1 MRRIGTALLWL
12 GVVVGVIS
20 GVWLWFGPRSGGL
33 PLFIGIGL
41 IKLTFGAGLV
51 LIATGEV
58 LNIEDGSLYPALR
71 RLEDRGWVTSEW
83 GLSENNRRA
92 RFYSITGEGRKHLRN
107 EAATWIRYSQA
118 VTRVLRAAPS
128 LA

>member
-51 LIATGEV
+51 LIATGAVGLRLANRTEARR
-58 LNIEDGSLYPALR
+58 LLEIEDPEVVTTGDRKAARTDARLR
-71 RLEDRGWVTSEW
+71 R
-83 GLSENNRRA
+83 
-92 RFYSITGEGRKHLRN
+92 
-107 EAATWIRYSQA
+107 
-118 VTRVLRAAPS
+118 
-128 LA
+128 